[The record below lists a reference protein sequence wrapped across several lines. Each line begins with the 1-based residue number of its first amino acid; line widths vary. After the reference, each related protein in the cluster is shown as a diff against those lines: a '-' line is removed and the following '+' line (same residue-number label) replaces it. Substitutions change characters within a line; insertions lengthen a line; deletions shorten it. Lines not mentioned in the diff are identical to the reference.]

1 MTDKIGI
8 KNKERIIAAL
18 ISEDEKIHEE
28 AVENAVKLLA
38 ILDEL
43 CPPKPMIRLKPCRR
57 AASDDRETTVFDSKM
72 GGVPYFPKNM
82 EYPTV
87 REGNDKGK
95 PLYLLAQLN
104 FGTLPKIEGFPG
116 EGILQIF
123 AGYDHYDDDDMFGM
137 DYNDSTLQNEFR
149 VIYHEKVLTD
159 PAELM
164 TAADMPRFWKE
175 EKRNYPFKG
184 EFELIAEEPMLC
196 SVSYDEKKLYNKAI
210 SEAYKAVFGGEIDGV
225 WSKGEVKGLYQTDRK
240 LDNVMNTVSDYE
252 CKGTHIGGY
261 PIFLGNDP
269 RSEEGLDGHTVLLF
283 QSYAQNVGED
293 ADDEINWGGN
303 GGVAHFFITPDA
315 LARRDFSNVMYT
327 WSDS

>member
-1 MTDKIGI
+1 VLDEIDI

-18 ISEDEKIHEE
+18 ISEDEKIYEE
-28 AVENAVKLLA
+28 AVEKGVKLLA
-38 ILDEL
+38 KLDEL
-43 CPPKPMIRLKPCRR
+43 CPPKPMIRLKPCR
-57 AASDDRETTVFDSKM
+57 AETIVFDSKM
-72 GGVPYFPKNM
+72 GGIPYFPKNM

-87 REGNDKGK
+87 REGSDKGK

-137 DYNDSTLQNEFR
+137 DYNDRMNQNEFR
-149 VIYHEKVLTD
+149 VIFHEKVITD
-159 PAELM
+159 INDLM
-164 TAADMPRFWKE
+164 TAADLPRFWNE
-175 EKRNYPFKG
+175 DKRNYPFKG
-184 EFELIAEEPMLC
+184 EFELIVEETMLC

-210 SEAYKAVFGGEIDGV
+210 SEAYSAVFGGEIDGV
-225 WSKGEVKGLYQTDRK
+225 WSRGEVKGLYQTDRK

-261 PIFLGNDP
+261 PIFVGDDP
-269 RSEEGLDGHTVLLF
+269 RSKEGLDGHSVLLF
-283 QSYAQNVGED
+283 QSYAHNVGENGE
-293 ADDEINWGGN
+293 DEINWGGN
-303 GGVAHFFITPDA
+303 GGVAHFFITPDD
-315 LARRDFSNVMYT
+315 LARRDFSKVFYT